1 MKLMLKK
8 LNAVKLRA
16 FTLIEMLVVLLIIS
30 ILLLLFVPNLSKQ
43 KDSVKETGNAAV
55 VKVVDSQAELYEMKN
70 NKTASLA
77 ALVSEG
83 QITQKAA
90 QWPIRAFTLLESLMT
105 LAVVVF
111 LTLSLSGSV
120 TGIFQQVEIN
130 LFYLRFEYLYRDS
143 QRLASAEGSNVELQ
157 LTKDKVSNGR
167 SSLLIPKSIHLDKG
181 QTLVFDAKG
190 GNSSLTKIRFS
201 SDKEVVTY
209 LLKMGSGKYK
219 KTIS

>member
-83 QITQKAA
+83 QITQ
-90 QWPIRAFTLLESLMT
+90 
-105 LAVVVF
+105 
-111 LTLSLSGSV
+111 
-120 TGIFQQVEIN
+120 N

-143 QRLASAEGSNVELQ
+143 QRLAAAEGSNVELQ
-157 LTKDKVSNGR
+157 LSKDKISNGK
-167 SSLLIPKSIHLDKG
+167 SSLVIPKNIHLDKG

-209 LLKMGSGKYK
+209 QLNMGSGKYK
-219 KTIS
+219 KTVS